1 MAGYPAHDHQLR
13 GHDYGVLH
21 RCEQCGSRLPVDAA
35 VTIQHGACR
44 MQGGGANPDWIRLTC
59 IVLPRE
65 AGLTTARLAFS
76 FTAESASLDENTPF
90 PPSRVSVDSFL
101 GSGCI
106 VRQLVSN
113 PGLRLQETLEGQPPR
128 PALRPAR
135 ESWPIP
141 PAAKHSGPVTSSGW
155 FLLWLIPCYGDLPM
169 LLFFRP
175 NQGYKKVFR
184 LQM

>member
-13 GHDYGVLH
+13 GHDYRVLH

-59 IVLPRE
+59 ILLPRE

-90 PPSRVSVDSFL
+90 HHRGFPSIHFW

-106 VRQLVSN
+106 VANSSPSPVCVCRRPWKVSRRGRHCGRRLN
-113 PGLRLQETLEGQPPR
+113 PGQFPQPLNTRVLRRLQDRFYCG
-128 PALRPAR
+128 
-135 ESWPIP
+135 
-141 PAAKHSGPVTSSGW
+141 
-155 FLLWLIPCYGDLPM
+155 
-169 LLFFRP
+169 
-175 NQGYKKVFR
+175 
-184 LQM
+184 